1 MKLVLVESPTKSK
14 SLQNFLGKDY
24 KVLASFGHVR
34 DLPKSKIGID
44 TENNFQPEYII
55 MQKARKV
62 VKEIKSSLVKAD
74 VVILATDPDREG
86 ESIAWHLTKA
96 LNLVPIKNKSK
107 SKKEK
112 TYERVVFHEITKDAI
127 KEAFKN
133 PREIDMDL
141 VDAQQARRILDRI
154 VGYKLSPF
162 LWKKIVRRLSAG
174 RVQSVAVKLVAEREK
189 EIEDFIPQ
197 QYWSITALL
206 KKTGDGE
213 FEASL
218 VGQNDKMIPKMGLKT
233 AQEIE
238 DIVKELD
245 GAEYKTVDVKK
256 KEVKRN
262 PLPPFTT
269 STLQQEAWQK
279 FRFPAKLTMGIAQKL
294 YETGKITYHRTD
306 SFNLSSLS
314 LDAAKKFIT
323 ENYGPNYWTG
333 SYRYY
338 KTTKK
343 AQEAHEAIRPTNPEL
358 VPTTDALHGANEEK
372 LYALIWKRFI
382 ACQMGPAI
390 FDAATIDTRAKNYLF
405 RANGQT
411 LKFDGFLR
419 VYPIKFKEAELPLVK
434 LGEILELIK
443 LTPKQHFTQP
453 PPRYNEA
460 TLIKALEENGIGRPS
475 TYAPILSTIQERN
488 YIEKDEDRRFRPTEI
503 GITVN
508 DTLVKHFPEIVD
520 INFTAKMEENL
531 DQIAANKKEWVPV
544 IKEFY
549 EPFAKNPALRF

>member
-323 ENYGPNYWTG
+323 ENYGPNYW
-333 SYRYY
+333 
-338 KTTKK
+338 
-343 AQEAHEAIRPTNPEL
+343 
-358 VPTTDALHGANEEK
+358 
-372 LYALIWKRFI
+372 
-382 ACQMGPAI
+382 
-390 FDAATIDTRAKNYLF
+390 
-405 RANGQT
+405 
-411 LKFDGFLR
+411 
-419 VYPIKFKEAELPLVK
+419 
-434 LGEILELIK
+434 
-443 LTPKQHFTQP
+443 
-453 PPRYNEA
+453 
-460 TLIKALEENGIGRPS
+460 
-475 TYAPILSTIQERN
+475 
-488 YIEKDEDRRFRPTEI
+488 
-503 GITVN
+503 
-508 DTLVKHFPEIVD
+508 
-520 INFTAKMEENL
+520 
-531 DQIAANKKEWVPV
+531 
-544 IKEFY
+544 
-549 EPFAKNPALRF
+549 